1 MLSGLELTTL
11 RFQGEYGTCLQVLL
25 SNFEMV
31 NTFVYK
37 LQLWY
42 IPQFT
47 IFLFIRVI
55 TKDNNRL
62 LMEHGIKRIEVMMI
76 K

>member
-42 IPQFT
+42 IPPY
-47 IFLFIRVI
+47 LPSSC
-55 TKDNNRL
+55 L
-62 LMEHGIKRIEVMMI
+62 LEW
-76 K
+76 

>member
-31 NTFVYK
+31 NIHVTVMVYST
-37 LQLWY
+37 L
-42 IPQFT
+42 FT

-62 LMEHGIKRIEVMMI
+62 LMEHGIKLIEVMMI